1 MNESRY
7 GKWNIG
13 VGLWL
18 MAGFMIYGFVLIYL
32 RDFAPDRVAWIAAYN
47 VSPHFE
53 ARLAH
58 VHGNLMSFLN
68 IVFGFLL
75 LKLPI
80 KGQQARWISGLA
92 LAGLLMP
99 LGILGEVYLGLPFYF
114 VLIGGVSI
122 LSATILLGLAVVQTR
137 LVPERQ

>member
-1 MNESRY
+1 VSQSTI

-18 MAGFMIYGFVLIYL
+18 MAAFMLYGFVLVYL
-32 RDFAPDRVAWIAAYN
+32 RDFAPDKEAWIAAYN

-58 VHGNLMSFLN
+58 VHGNLLSFLN

-75 LKLPI
+75 VKLPI
-80 KGQQARWISGLA
+80 EARAARWVSGLA

-99 LGILGEVYLGLPFYF
+99 LGILGEVYLGLPFYL

-122 LSATILLGLAVVQTR
+122 LSATIYLGLAVIQTR
-137 LVPERQ
+137 LVPERH